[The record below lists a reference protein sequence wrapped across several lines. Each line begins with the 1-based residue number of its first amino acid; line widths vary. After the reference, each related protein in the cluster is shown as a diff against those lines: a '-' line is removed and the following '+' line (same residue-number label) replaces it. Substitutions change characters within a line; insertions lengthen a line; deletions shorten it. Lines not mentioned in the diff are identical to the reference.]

1 MPAAVPIAQP
11 GPHKSRA
18 GLTGLIFGILGVIG
32 GVFFGWALPL
42 AIVGIV
48 LGFKARG
55 KPDDDRTFA
64 LWAIITGFAG
74 TLFSIGWFVYSIIYF
89 VMR

>member
-1 MPAAVPIAQP
+1 MPAAKPVGTPK
-11 GPHKSRA
+11 PHKSRT
-18 GLTGLIFGILGVIG
+18 GLIALIFGILGVVG

-42 AIVGIV
+42 AIVGII
-48 LGFKARG
+48 LGFKARS
-55 KPDDDRTFA
+55 KPDDDRAFA

-74 TLFSIGWFVYSIIYF
+74 TLFSLGWFAYSIIVL